1 MTIARN
7 DGYTSI
13 SVLASDWPPAP
24 VLLGVAVWLA
34 AAVVVVAQ
42 GAWSAAPAV
51 VLPLTLISA
60 TVLAWIG
67 VHATVAGRAWAAR
80 VSLRWL
86 SLIHVWRVVPG
97 VAFLVLHAGGQLPT
111 AFAVPGGVGD
121 VAVGLTAP
129 LAAWIAG
136 QRRSGS
142 RAALGIWQFLGIADL
157 LVVVSAAFRLT
168 TADPSSMQLLRE
180 LPLGLLPTWAVPLTF
195 VAHALAVRRL
205 FHRFRPDA
213 PVAI

>member
-1 MTIARN
+1 MTTTSS
-7 DGYTSI
+7 DVYTSI
-13 SVLASDWPPAP
+13 PLPASDWPPAP
-24 VLLGVAVWLA
+24 VLLGVAAWLA
-34 AAVVVVAQ
+34 GAVVVVAQ
-42 GAWSAAPAV
+42 GAWSGAPAV
-51 VLPLTLISA
+51 ALPLTLISA

-129 LAAWIAG
+129 LAAWIAS
-136 QRRSGS
+136 QRRPGS
-142 RAALGIWQFLGIADL
+142 RAALGIWQFVGIVDL

-195 VAHALAVRRL
+195 VVHALAVRRL
-205 FHRFRPDA
+205 SRRSRPDA